1 MHGALTSQG
10 GKSIMMKQR
19 ALIHGLAGLLAVLV
33 IVATATPS
41 QAIPAFARKY
51 DVTCA
56 LCHAAF
62 PKLNDFGNAFRDNG
76 YHLGS
81 DRDNPVNLPGAYFP
95 IAFRTPVG
103 FEYTIQTHQ
112 PTLESPDATIRT
124 GSFRDFGLDVLSVGA
139 LTESIAYH
147 LVFVFADVGTP
158 EAGVSL
164 ESAWIRFSDVNKSPW
179 LNVKAG
185 IFEMDVPFSTKR
197 ILTLGAGYPIY
208 DHRPAGST
216 VEMSLS
222 ENQTG
227 VELMGHSADHSLRYA
242 LDLVDGNN
250 TALGNKEP
258 FSPDL
263 YGHVT
268 YRRHGQRM
276 GAFSYIGRESSS
288 FLHDLSGEPIPG
300 TGRNP
305 KTFYRYGLDFNLT
318 VRFVNVLIMGMAG
331 RDPSAVI
338 DSDAV
343 TADIQSAA
351 QDGKFYGGLVEV
363 NWHVSPE
370 LVLIARYDVVRNTQQ
385 PDPTVS
391 KSDGDID
398 QIVAA
403 VRKALSISTRNAVFV
418 HAEVSEQR
426 TKQDSGL
433 DLREM
438 RVLLAFDFA
447 F

>member
-1 MHGALTSQG
+1 MT
-10 GKSIMMKQR
+10 KQR
-19 ALIHGLAGLLAVLV
+19 AFIHVLAGLLSVLV

-51 DVTCA
+51 DAACT

-62 PKLNDFGNAFRDNG
+62 PKLNDFGSTFRDNG
-76 YHLGS
+76 YRLGT

-112 PTLESPDATIRT
+112 PTLEDPDATIRS
-124 GSFRDFGLDVLSVGA
+124 GSFQDFGLDVLSVGT
-139 LTESIAYH
+139 LTDSISYH
-147 LVFVFADVGTP
+147 LVFVLADVGTP
-158 EAGVSL
+158 EAGLSL
-164 ESAWIRFSDVNKSPW
+164 ESAWIRFNDLNKSPW

-208 DHRPAGST
+208 DHRPAGSM

-227 VELMGHSADHSLRYA
+227 VELMGHSADDSLRYT
-242 LDLVDGNN
+242 LDLVEGDN

-268 YRRHGQRM
+268 YRLHGQRV
-276 GAFSYIGRESSS
+276 GAFSYLGREASAY
-288 FLHDLSGEPIPG
+288 LHDLSGEPIPG

-305 KTFYRYGLDFNLT
+305 KTFYRYGVDFNLT
-318 VRFVNVLIMGMAG
+318 VRSVNFLVMGMAG

-338 DSDAV
+338 DSDTV
-343 TADIQSAA
+343 TADIQPAA
-351 QDGKFYGGLVEV
+351 QDGKFYGGLVEA

-398 QIVAA
+398 QVVAA
-403 VRKALSISTRNAVFV
+403 VRKALTINTRNEVFL

-426 TKQDSGL
+426 TKQDGGL
-433 DLREM
+433 DLREV

-447 F
+447 L